1 MSARSLPSLIES
13 IMVTLT
19 PAEKRVARVLLGN
32 YPVAGLQTL
41 VDVARMASTS
51 HPTVLRL
58 IRKLGFSSYP
68 EFQGALRSEVERQY
82 KIPWSRPL
90 PSKTDSANFGVALQS
105 LKDAMMHN
113 IETFTATVPKSEI
126 HASAKKCLE
135 CSGRIYVVGADMA
148 QPLADHLYRFIRL
161 ATGNVE
167 RLDSSPDQF
176 AHALQEINRKD
187 VVCAIHMPRYDIG
200 IQKFAEKAVEK
211 GASLILF
218 TDDILS
224 PLAVRADHVM
234 SAPINVPS
242 MFDSYVVT
250 MMQME
255 IMLFFMINLNP
266 KAFKSRNDLSDSYLS
281 LFK

>member
-1 MSARSLPSLIES
+1 MNARSLPNLIES
-13 IMVTLT
+13 IMETLT

-58 IRKLGFSSYP
+58 IRKLGFASYP
-68 EFQGALRSEVERQY
+68 EFQGALRGEVERQY

-105 LKDAMMHN
+105 LNDAMMHN
-113 IETFTATVPKSEI
+113 IETFMATVPKSEI
-126 HASAKKCLE
+126 YASARKCIE
-135 CSGRIYVVGADMA
+135 CSGRIYVVAADMSHA
-148 QPLADHLYRFIRL
+148 MADHLYRSIRL

-167 RLDSSPDQF
+167 LIDPSPGQF
-176 AHALQEINRKD
+176 AHALQEIGKKD
-187 VVCAIHMPRYDIG
+187 VVCAIHMPRYDTG
-200 IQKFAEKAVEK
+200 IQRFSEQATEK

-224 PLAVRADHVM
+224 PLAARADHVM

-250 MMQME
+250 MMQIE